1 MLFII
6 LGVII
11 GLILLG
17 VKKKTSIPYTP
28 MLLGVG
34 IFIGYFNENLWK
46 IGESME
52 YVVGLSSHTLLL
64 VFIPP
69 LIFES
74 AFNADFFTFSKSI
87 WQILLLALPGVA
99 MLCVF
104 IAIILKYILIY
115 DELDWGEALTIGSI
129 IAATDPV
136 AVVALLKEMGTPNSF
151 NVLLEGESLI
161 NDGTATVFFW
171 VFFEWV
177 EVGSFSVGGFFEQFF
192 RLSFGGAAF
201 GLFMAMFFY

>member
-1 MLFII
+1 
-6 LGVII
+6 
-11 GLILLG
+11 
-17 VKKKTSIPYTP
+17 

-34 IFIGYFNENLWK
+34 IFIGYFNDSLWK
-46 IGESME
+46 VGESME

-74 AFNADFFTFSKSI
+74 AFNADFFTFSRSI

-99 MLCVF
+99 LLCVF
-104 IAIILKYILIY
+104 IAIILKYILLY

-177 EVGSFSVGGFFEQFF
+177 DVGSFSVGGFFE
-192 RLSFGGAAF
+192 
-201 GLFMAMFFY
+201 